1 MATYNVSVSLKQVSR
16 TPSASFQKD
25 STFTSNS
32 VVRCGFKMAADKEI
46 LVIPV
51 AALRTGL
58 KFIAITSDVAL
69 TASAFRDST
78 ATGTTIGSGTVLD
91 TGAFTAGQSK
101 QSDGVDFSLPGSGNN
116 INNFRITKASGTG
129 EATVSLEMYF
139 SETIVED
146 DV

>member
-1 MATYNVSVSLKQVSR
+1 MATDNITVSLKQLSN
-16 TPSASFQKD
+16 TPSASFRKFT
-25 STFTSNS
+25 TFTSNS

-46 LVIPV
+46 LVIPID
-51 AALRTGL
+51 ALRTGL

-78 ATGTTIGSGTVLD
+78 ATGTAIGSGTVLD
-91 TGAFTAGQSK
+91 TGTFTAGQSK

-116 INNFRITKASGTG
+116 INNFRITKGASTG
-129 EATVSLEMYF
+129 EATISLEMYF
-139 SETIVED
+139 SEVIVEA